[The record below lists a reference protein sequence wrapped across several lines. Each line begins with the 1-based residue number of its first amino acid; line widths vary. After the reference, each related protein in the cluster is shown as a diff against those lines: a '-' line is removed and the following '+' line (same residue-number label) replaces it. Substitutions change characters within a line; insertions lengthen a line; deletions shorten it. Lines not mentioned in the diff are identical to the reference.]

1 MIPFVGVLC
10 LCLTSCV
17 LYASDSGILVI
28 EDMEWEWEKDLVILY
43 EPRLATLNDTTC
55 ADTLTRGWGRKD
67 DVITSRAQG
76 CLTQA
81 SRPVVCLFVK
91 GTRAQ

>member
-17 LYASDSGILVI
+17 RDASDSEIQEI
-28 EDMEWEWEKDLVILY
+28 EDKEREMDRVIRY

-67 DVITSRAQG
+67 DVIASRAQG

>member
-1 MIPFVGVLC
+1 MIPFAGVLC

-17 LYASDSGILVI
+17 LDASDGGIREI
-28 EDMEWEWEKDLVILY
+28 EDREREMVRVNRY
-43 EPRLATLNDTTC
+43 EPRLITLKDTTC
-55 ADTLTRGWGRKD
+55 ADTLTRGWDRKD

>member
-17 LYASDSGILVI
+17 LYASDGRILAI
-28 EDMEWEWEKDLVILY
+28 KDMEREWEMDRVIRCK
-43 EPRLATLNDTTC
+43 PRLATLNDTMC
-55 ADTLTRGWGRKD
+55 ADTLTQGWDRKD
-67 DVITSRAQG
+67 GMIASRAQG

-91 GTRAQ
+91 GTQAQ

>member
-1 MIPFVGVLC
+1 MFPFVGVFC

-17 LYASDSGILVI
+17 LYASDGGILVI
-28 EDMEWEWEKDLVILY
+28 EDMEREKDHVIRY

-55 ADTLTRGWGRKD
+55 ADTLTQGWNRNG